1 MAIKVGGATV
11 ITNSRGV
18 EGMSGIQGSYDDF
31 HPTVVPIS
39 TVLNML
45 SPCMS
50 VTLSAATTF
59 TATNIQAGRVALLLL
74 DVSSSGHL
82 PTWPAS
88 IQWPGNGTEPDW
100 DATGIQTWVVC
111 FTCWDNSTIRA
122 TATGWGDA
130 QTASVDLGAQDR
142 SYHDFHLW
150 DEVTSPH
157 GKAAVQATFT
167 TTGAVNYTTTGTT
180 TTGSTGVGSST
191 NQSGSSEWGSG
202 VTGSDYEVKFQFTTS
217 QTGGGL
223 IVGQNN
229 VWLPLSSNRTWS
241 VETGTI
247 GNCEVRIT
255 GTVSI
260 RNASTQGVLDTQTQE
275 LYAHFFEVG
284 VGNTCLTNNMRVY
297 CKDKGLIRVYD
308 LEVGDMIVDGN
319 VAPYERDNSMSI
331 VTYTEVTALNKDH
344 LREGY
349 YTVDGWLEIT
359 NDHPMFIKG
368 EWVLP
373 PNYSGNKVYTSQDT
387 DTVYVETASG
397 QFEVW
402 KPAVDGESTPGIGDQ
417 TIIVSGN
424 YAKGAYSGD

>member
-167 TTGAVNYTTTGTT
+167 TTGAVTYTS
-180 TTGSTGVGSST
+180 TGSTSTGSVSGQSGTSST
-191 NQSGSSEWGSG
+191 GTSSWGSG
-202 VTGSDYEVKFQFTTS
+202 VTGSDYEIKFDYS
-217 QTGGGL
+217 GSYSGGG
-223 IVGQNN
+223 ITVGADN
-229 VWLPLSSNRTWS
+229 VWLSLSSNRTWA

-247 GNCEVRIT
+247 GECIRRIT

-260 RNASTQGVLDTQTQE
+260 RDATTNAVLSSKTQT
-275 LYAHFFEVG
+275 LNATFIGAG
-284 VGNTCLTNNMRVY
+284 VGNTCLTNNMLVQVQG
-297 CKDKGLIRVYD
+297 KGLIRVYD
-308 LEVGDMIVDGN
+308 LEVGDMIADDS
-319 VAPYERDNSMSI
+319 EEMFTKIIDI
-331 VTYTEVTALNKDH
+331 NKDH
-344 LREGY
+344 PREGY

-359 NDHPMFIKG
+359 HDHPMLIDNN
-368 EWVLP
+368 WVLP
-373 PNYSGNKVYTSQDT
+373 NDYEGDKQYHKQDT
-387 DTVYVETASG
+387 DTVYIETTSG
-397 QFEVW
+397 TFSVFNE
-402 KPAVDGESTPGIGDQ
+402 DGSEH
-417 TIIVSGN
+417 IIVSGD
-424 YAKGAYSGD
+424 YADKENT

>member
-1 MAIKVGGATV
+1 MAIKVGGTTV
-11 ITNSRGV
+11 INNSRGV

-142 SYHDFHLW
+142 RFAHYHMW
-150 DEVTSPH
+150 DDTTNPH
-157 GKAAVQATFT
+157 GTAKVQMTVQTDGSVA
-167 TTGAVNYTTTGTT
+167 YTTTGS
-180 TTGSTGVGSST
+180 GG
-191 NQSGSSEWGSG
+191 SGSDSNFVAQTGTSTWGSG
-202 VTGSDYEVKFQFTTS
+202 VTGSDYEVNFSYTTTT
-217 QTGGGL
+217 TGGSVVSTAGNNTWLGL
-223 IVGQNN
+223 G
-229 VWLPLSSNRTWS
+229 SNRTWS
-241 VETGTI
+241 ITTGTSSDTYI
-247 GNCEVRIT
+247 QLA
-255 GTVSI
+255 GTISI
-260 RNASTQGVLDTQTQE
+260 RNASTNAVLSTKAQTI
-275 LYAHFFEVG
+275 YAHWSLTG
-284 VGNTCLTNNMRVY
+284 MGNTCLTNNMLVQVQG
-297 CKDKGLIRVYD
+297 KGLIRVYD
-308 LEVGDMIVDGN
+308 LEVGDMIADDS
-319 VAPYERDNSMSI
+319 EEMFTKIIDI
-331 VTYTEVTALNKDH
+331 NKDH
-344 LREGY
+344 PREGY

-359 NDHPMFIKG
+359 HDHPMLIDNN
-368 EWVLP
+368 WVLP
-373 PNYSGNKVYTSQDT
+373 NDYEGDKQYHKQDT
-387 DTVYVETASG
+387 DTVYIETTSG
-397 QFEVW
+397 TFSVFNE
-402 KPAVDGESTPGIGDQ
+402 DGSEH
-417 TIIVSGN
+417 IIVSGD
-424 YAKGAYSGD
+424 YADKENT